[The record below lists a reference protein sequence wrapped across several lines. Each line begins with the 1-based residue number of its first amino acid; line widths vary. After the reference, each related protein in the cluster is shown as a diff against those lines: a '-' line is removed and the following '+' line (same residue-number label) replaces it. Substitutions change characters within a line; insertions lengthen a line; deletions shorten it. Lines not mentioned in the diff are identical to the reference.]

1 MEPLKKHT
9 VKSMLKDWSDNLLE
23 HGKKAFWP
31 SWVAGTYISD
41 KNRKAK
47 LNLQRLKD
55 RVWPNV
61 KDKVVRRHGK
71 NVIVKYDR
79 RKNIIRR
86 KGKEVEIPDYFTDD
100 NSLNAI
106 TRMLLAGGTRRMRRD
121 LCRRLG
127 LRWKTEYIEAEKM
140 VMESDNFS
148 GFGFDGIKASRGVK

>member
-1 MEPLKKHT
+1 MNNEPLKKHT
-9 VKSMLKDWSDNLLE
+9 VKTMLQDWKDNLLKQ
-23 HGKKAFWP
+23 GKKAFWP
-31 SWVAGTYISD
+31 SWFAGTYISD

-55 RVWPNV
+55 RVWPDV

-79 RKNIIRR
+79 KM
-86 KGKEVEIPDYFTDD
+86 KTKKDFYFTDD

>member
-1 MEPLKKHT
+1 MNNEPLKKHT
-9 VKSMLKDWSDNLLE
+9 VKTMLQDWKDNLLKQ
-23 HGKKAFWP
+23 GKKAFWP

-55 RVWPNV
+55 RVWPDV

-79 RKNIIRR
+79 KM
-86 KGKEVEIPDYFTDD
+86 KTKKDFYFTDD

-140 VMESDNFS
+140 VMESDSFS